1 MEQKLNKIICS
12 NCYHKWKGNNK
23 DSDFYFCHK
32 CGYDNKAKKFNL
44 IKLKDWIKNN
54 QIVVQESL
62 QNKLFKMNEE
72 LKKTIRNHFRKSI
85 LNENDS
91 LRDLNKQNVLNIY
104 KENSQ
109 EIFNLIMSFPEV
121 WLEEIG
127 IENILKF
134 LEKEDSMNFR
144 LQNGMTSGN
153 PKIFKDTTTKNDD
166 ESEIDYLLRKNKIN
180 YTWDEIKN
188 RLIQYFVQGI
198 YRNVPADKILNT
210 KEDLINFLKT
220 YREGFLYGY
229 IKPMIKI

>member
-1 MEQKLNKIICS
+1 
-12 NCYHKWKGNNK
+12 
-23 DSDFYFCHK
+23 
-32 CGYDNKAKKFNL
+32 
-44 IKLKDWIKNN
+44 
-54 QIVVQESL
+54 
-62 QNKLFKMNEE
+62 MNEE
-72 LKKTIRNHFRKSI
+72 LNRSIRSYFRKEI
-85 LNENDS
+85 LNEDDS
-91 LRDLNKQNVLNIY
+91 IRELNKKNILKIY
-104 KENSQ
+104 KENGNGQ
-109 EIFNLIMSFPEV
+109 EIFDLIKSFPDV
-121 WLEEIG
+121 WVEEIG